1 MVNRG
6 KDRGRGTNQHRVND
20 GERGKAIV
28 GKSLSFYRDAPR
40 ALLNRK
46 RREDGRCGGN
56 DGSILL
62 YNVRL
67 PITVLRNDV

>member
-1 MVNRG
+1 MDGGVE
-6 KDRGRGTNQHRVND
+6 GRGQGIKQHGVND
-20 GERGKAIV
+20 ADGGEEIV
-28 GKSLSFYRDAPR
+28 GKSWRLYRDTLR

-46 RREDGRCGGN
+46 REDGGRGN